1 MKKKLLS
8 TKKKQKCK
16 KTYES
21 KYRGKTMI
29 NTDLL
34 IVPLL
39 LNFCLQR

>member
-29 NTDLL
+29 K
-34 IVPLL
+34 IQI
-39 LNFCLQR
+39 CL